1 MVQVTFSDLHG
12 QLKAEKTFTEQT
24 TIRDAVT
31 AGLEALNCPRSY
43 DSGEEIRWRARELS
57 TGALLGPEQEIS
69 DLQGPD
75 PVVQLIAEVP
85 AA

>member
-1 MVQVTFSDLHG
+1 MTTVRFSDLHG
-12 QLKAEKTFTEQT
+12 QMQAEQTFADQT
-24 TIRDAVT
+24 TIRDAVS
-31 AGLEALNCPRSY
+31 AGVDSLGFPRAY
-43 DSGEEIRWRARELS
+43 DSGEEIRYRARELS
-57 TGALLGPEQEIS
+57 TGALLGPEQEVQ